1 MNQTHGNPLL
11 LRLLIILPNSS
22 KQVPFNY
29 KIVGSILSLLTHV
42 NRVKSVGQRSVEIV
56 SFLLADIASNRLG

>member
-22 KQVPFNY
+22 KRVPFNY

-42 NRVKSVGQRSVEIV
+42 NRVKSVGQRSV
-56 SFLLADIASNRLG
+56 

>member
-11 LRLLIILPNSS
+11 QPLPIILPKSS
-22 KQVPFNY
+22 EQVPFNY
-29 KIVGSILSLLTHV
+29 KIMDSILSVLAHV
-42 NRVKSVGQRSVEIV
+42 NLVKSVGQCSVEIV